1 MLFRGEKTGNRL
13 AILKQLITIF
23 WAEQPIRAA
32 VYLSIKIIASLIPS
46 AQIVVTQKLVDEAAV
61 LFSGHGNI
69 ARVSLYLS
77 VQMLLFV
84 MLSALLGLERHQ
96 FAIIQIGIKRYFQEK
111 IAGQA
116 VRLPLAVFDSP
127 GYYDKFHQATYAQSK
142 ANILNSLFSGIQSM
156 ITLVSFL
163 AILSGVS
170 PWLSAALLLYIVPSL
185 LVNLRIGKSRFAQMI
200 HQTPLSRK
208 TDYFFLL
215 LTRKEFAKEIR
226 IFNSASFL
234 LDGWRHMFGKT
245 ASEQLN
251 LEKRAALKVLGVDS
265 FGVLLQHGLIALLLY
280 FGWLGR
286 LTVGAY
292 VSLAQTIVASQSL
305 IQRLAADLAMVFES
319 SYYVSEMMAFIDGKR
334 EDTQETGAAARF
346 PDPIKQG
353 IKVSGVDFA
362 YPNRP
367 VKVLKELS
375 LEIRPGEKV
384 AIVGENGAGKST
396 LAKCL
401 LGLYKPDKGTI
412 EIDGIPIGHFDPEDF
427 RSHVSALFQDFVRYE
442 MTAAENIALADAASR
457 MEEIRSAAKRAGVLD
472 LIEQMP
478 HQFDTQLGTMFGE
491 GRELSYGQWQRIA
504 LARAFFRKSR
514 IIVLDEPTASMDP
527 VTEQA
532 IMRTLCELMKDQ
544 TAIVIT
550 HRLSL
555 CPLMDNIFVLKEGR
569 LVESGTHESLIRLGG
584 EYAKMYRL
592 QRESLKG
599 IYSEVI

>member
-1 MLFRGEKTGNRL
+1 M
-13 AILKQLITIF
+13 AILKRLIAIF

-32 VYLSIKIIASLIPS
+32 VYLSVKIVASLIPS
-46 AQIVVTQKLVDEAAV
+46 AQIVVTRKLVDEAAV

-77 VQMLLFV
+77 VQLLLFV
-84 MLSALLGLERHQ
+84 LLSALLGLERYQ
-96 FAIIQIGIKRYFQEK
+96 FARIQVGIKRYFQEK

-142 ANILNSLFSGIQSM
+142 ANILNSLFSGIQSV

-163 AILSGVS
+163 AILADVS

-208 TDYFFLL
+208 TDYFFHL

-234 LDGWRHMFGKT
+234 LNGWRRMFGQT
-245 ASEQLN
+245 ASEQLD
-251 LEKRAALKVLGVDS
+251 LEKRATLKVLGVDS

-292 VSLAQTIVASQSL
+292 VALAQTVVSSQAL
-305 IQRLAADLAMVFES
+305 IQKLAMDLATVYES
-319 SYYVSEMMAFIDGKR
+319 TYYVSEMMAFIDGEPESKG
-334 EDTQETGAAARF
+334 TVAAVRF
-346 PDPIKQG
+346 PDPIRRG
-353 IKVSGVDFA
+353 IKVSGVEFA

-367 VKVLKELS
+367 VKVLKDIS

-401 LGLYKPDKGTI
+401 LGLYKPDKGAI
-412 EIDGIPIGHFDPEDF
+412 EIDGIPIEHIDTEDF

-442 MTAAENIALADAASR
+442 LTAAENIALADAASR

-478 HQFDTQLGTMFGE
+478 QQFDTQLGTMFGE

-504 LARAFFRKSR
+504 LARTFFRKSR

-532 IMRTLCELMKDQ
+532 IMRTLHELMKDQ

-569 LVESGTHESLIRLGG
+569 LVESGTHDALIRLDG

-599 IYSEVI
+599 VYSEVI

>member
-1 MLFRGEKTGNRL
+1 MHFQGETSAGRM
-13 AILKQLITIF
+13 AILKRLITVF

-32 VYLSIKIIASLIPS
+32 VYLSIKIAASLVPS
-46 AQIVVTQKLVDEAAV
+46 AQVVVTQKLVDEATM
-61 LFSGHGNI
+61 LFSGNGNI
-69 ARVSLYLS
+69 ARASLYLS
-77 VQMLLFV
+77 AQMLLFV
-84 MLSALLGLERHQ
+84 GLYALLSLERYQ
-96 FAIIQIGIKRYFQEK
+96 FAIIQVGINRYFQEK

-116 VRLPLAVFDSP
+116 VRLPLAVFDSS
-127 GYYDKFHQATYAQSK
+127 GYYDKFHQATHAQSK
-142 ANILNSLFSGIQSM
+142 ANILSSLFSVIQSM

-170 PWLSAALLLYIVPSL
+170 PWLAAALLLYIVPSL
-185 LVNLRIGKSRFAQMI
+185 LVNLRTGKARFAQMI

-208 TDYFFLL
+208 THYFFYL
-215 LTRKEFAKEIR
+215 LTRKEFAKEVR

-234 LDGWRHMFGKT
+234 LNGWRRMFDKT
-245 ASEQLN
+245 AAEQLD

-292 VSLAQTIVASQSL
+292 VSLAQTIVMSQSL
-305 IQRLAADLAMVFES
+305 IQRLAADLAMVYES
-319 SYYVSEMMAFIDGKR
+319 TFYVAEMLAFIDNKR
-334 EDTQETGAAARF
+334 DESQGSGATARF

-353 IKVSGVDFA
+353 IKVSGVEFA
-362 YPNRP
+362 YPHRP
-367 VKVLKELS
+367 VKVLKGIS

-384 AIVGENGAGKST
+384 AVVGENGAGKST

-412 EIDGIPIGHFDPEDF
+412 EIDGIPIEHFDPEDF

-442 MTAAENIALADAASR
+442 MTAAENIALADAASH
-457 MEEIRSAAKRAGVLD
+457 MEEIRSAAKKAGVLD

-478 HQFDTQLGTMFGE
+478 QKFDTQLGTMFGE

-504 LARAFFRKSR
+504 LARTFFRKSR

-532 IMRTLCELMKDQ
+532 IMRTLHELMKNQ

-569 LVESGTHESLIRLGG
+569 LVESGTHEALMRLDG

-592 QRESLKG
+592 QQESLKG
-599 IYSEVI
+599 IFSEVV